1 MQADTEGD
9 AATSTPGDREKK
21 AKLAYDEVL
30 ALGKAQVDVMQAFR
44 TRGNVLLTIAT
55 GTAAILSF
63 SDEVQSGSFPTAR
76 FITFWVGVVGIV
88 IAALCVLALYLP
100 VKWRENPGGLAGRP
114 VEGRGLLSLVTGR
127 YVETGPAETSEALD
141 AIRSE
146 SASYVALLEAW
157 GEFHRGNYRY
167 NEALLAR
174 MGALTRVAILG
185 VMLLV
190 VAWLANGYGLG
201 DVAKSPQQI
210 IVELKQ

>member
-1 MQADTEGD
+1 MQSDDTEHSSE
-9 AATSTPGDREKK
+9 APPGDREKK

-30 ALGKAQVDVMQAFR
+30 SLAKAQVDVMQAFR

-63 SDEVQSGSFPTAR
+63 SDEVQSGSFPSAR
-76 FITFWVGVVGIV
+76 FFSFWAGVVGIV

-100 VKWRENPGGLAGRP
+100 VKWKENPGGLAGHR
-114 VEGRGLLSLVTGR
+114 VERRGLWSLVTGK
-127 YVETGPAETSEALD
+127 YVETGPLESSAALG
-141 AIRSE
+141 AVQSE
-146 SASYVALLEAW
+146 SASYVELLETW
-157 GEFHRGNYRY
+157 GEYHRGNYRY

-185 VMLLV
+185 VIVLV
-190 VAWLANGYGLG
+190 VAWLSNGYGLG
-201 DVAKSPQQI
+201 DTPKSPEKI